1 MILIFINIRTFTF
14 EYSGEVISI
23 KIFHPLENELYSRSI
38 EFPSR
43 KLKNF
48 AIVKKIQGY
57 EMVFTIKSYR
67 KKEIKEKVLLKW
79 LNPQQLNN
87 LIQSLEKI
95 KTDNDNNAEST

>member
-1 MILIFINIRTFTF
+1 
-14 EYSGEVISI
+14 
-23 KIFHPLENELYSRSI
+23 
-38 EFPSR
+38 
-43 KLKNF
+43 
-48 AIVKKIQGY
+48 
-57 EMVFTIKSYR
+57 MVFTIKSYR